1 MALTRVTSGVLGS
14 NAVSAEKL
22 ANGSITS
29 RTLGN
34 NSIELK
40 HLSSSANFTGSINT
54 VQSNLT
60 ANNIQFTANLNTTSS
75 NISSITANVNIV
87 SSNVS
92 GVAANT
98 IQNKANVDTA
108 LDNVVQIVANLDIVS
123 SNVDNITGDDA
134 TNFTVNKTFEQNV
147 IVQGN
152 LIVVGSQVDLGVGT
166 ATIDDNFI
174 VVSANLTG
182 TPATDSGIII
192 NRGNEGNT
200 FIGDHVG
207 DEGVVFALTQSPHD
221 NTTIAIQ
228 EYLDVHAN
236 AFHAES
242 AMNFS
247 RVHLGHVDDESTGIV
262 IDTTNNHIK
271 FVASGAEEGNIS
283 ADGDMLIVRDFI
295 PGNAVIAPTVFA
307 GGLDVKANLNDLS
320 SNAEGISQNLQAN
333 VIQLT
338 ANLNVVNQNVDSGV
352 GLVKKVNT
360 ATSTGSSN
368 VFFVAVPSATQ
379 HPSDLEK
386 VNVFLDGVRQ
396 TPDSLTGSNN
406 DFVYNSAD
414 ASVTITDPNLPS
426 GLTVIIDAL
435 CPRP

>member
-1 MALTRVTSGVLGS
+1 MALTRVTSGVLGA

-22 ANGSITS
+22 ANGSISS

-40 HLSSSANFTGSINT
+40 HLSSSANFTTTINT
-54 VQSNLT
+54 VS
-60 ANNIQFTANLNTTSS
+60 ANVDTLQANINTVAANVGSVIQNT
-75 NISSITANVNIV
+75 NFVTANVRN
-87 SSNVS
+87 
-92 GVAANT
+92 VAANT

-108 LDNVVQIVANLDIVS
+108 LANVVQIVANLDIVS
-123 SNVDNITGDDA
+123 ANVNTITGDDS

-147 IVQGN
+147 VIQGN

-192 NRGNEGNT
+192 NRGSEGNV

-207 DEGVVFALTQSPHD
+207 EDAIVFAKTQSPHD
-221 NTTIAIQ
+221 NATIAIQ
-228 EYLDVHAN
+228 EYIDVHAN
-236 AFHAES
+236 AFHAHQI
-242 AMNFS
+242 MDFNV
-247 RVHLGHVDDESTGIV
+247 VHFGHVTDETTGII
-262 IDTTNNHIK
+262 IDTSNTQVK
-271 FVASGAEEGNIS
+271 FIVSGGEEGNIT
-283 ADGDMLIVRDFI
+283 ADGDMIIVRDFI
-295 PGNAVIAPTVFA
+295 PGNAIIAPSVFA
-307 GGLDVKANLNDLS
+307 GGINVEANLNDLS
-320 SNAEGISQNLQAN
+320 SNAESISQNLQAN

-368 VFFVAVPSATQ
+368 VFFVAVPSASQ

-396 TPDSLTGSNN
+396 TPDNPGTSNN
-406 DFVYNSAD
+406 DFVYTSGN
-414 ASVTITDPNLPS
+414 ASVQLTDPNLPS

-435 CPRP
+435 CPRI

>member
-40 HLSSSANFTGSINT
+40 HLASSANFTASIDT
-54 VQSNLT
+54 V
-60 ANNIQFTANLNTTSS
+60 
-75 NISSITANVNIV
+75 TANVNTLQANINTV
-87 SSNVS
+87 ASNVGS
-92 GVAANT
+92 VITNVNIVTANVRNVAANT

-108 LDNVVQIVANLDIVS
+108 L
-123 SNVDNITGDDA
+123 
-134 TNFTVNKTFEQNV
+134 
-147 IVQGN
+147 
-152 LIVVGSQVDLGVGT
+152 
-166 ATIDDNFI
+166 
-174 VVSANLTG
+174 
-182 TPATDSGIII
+182 
-192 NRGNEGNT
+192 
-200 FIGDHVG
+200 
-207 DEGVVFALTQSPHD
+207 
-221 NTTIAIQ
+221 
-228 EYLDVHAN
+228 
-236 AFHAES
+236 
-242 AMNFS
+242 
-247 RVHLGHVDDESTGIV
+247 
-262 IDTTNNHIK
+262 
-271 FVASGAEEGNIS
+271 
-283 ADGDMLIVRDFI
+283 
-295 PGNAVIAPTVFA
+295 
-307 GGLDVKANLNDLS
+307 
-320 SNAEGISQNLQAN
+320 AN
-333 VIQLT
+333 VIQLNANIDVVSANVVAVEARRASNLVSPTFTGQVTMDDDLIITGNLIINGDTTTSNSVNMVVQDRMLMLANSATGAPSADVGILFNRGNQGNAAFFYDESATTFKVSDTNDPSTNVSISPVTAGNLDVGILTAATVKFDGADLNTALTDNVNALQSRLTTNVTAFTNEDTALQARIT
-338 ANLNVVNQNVDSGV
+338 ANNTLLHSNDFITFTRLNANINVVSQNVDSGV

-368 VFFVAVPSATQ
+368 VFFVAVPSAAQ

-426 GLTVIIDAL
+426 GLTIIIDAL